1 MKHGYKHSCKV
12 ARVQEQAKKNR
23 YFVGDRRDEQ
33 VVASYFDLTDRQIT
47 SSSSSSLSS
56 LEIRASLIGLCVKC
70 QVLQCTSYSSRAS
83 GTSSAASYVITGI
96 SDMSMIR

>member
-47 SSSSSSLSS
+47 SSSLSL